1 MADDFRIFA
10 SRATEPFFY
19 RAPAPD
25 KVIDIVREYQHAGV
39 EYHLARTNA
48 LFGDAPGLGKTAEC
62 ILLGNAIRA
71 RRTLVVCPASLRLK
85 WEREVWTW
93 STTPNVLTYPVT
105 KSSDGVNLGADYVI
119 ISYALLLNPAI
130 RDALMSVTWDHLV
143 LDEAHALKDP
153 KGNQRVKTICGGSTK
168 GVYRE
173 GLASVSGRVTMA
185 TGTILPNQPI
195 ECYNAVRLLNW
206 DAIDRASLADFRD
219 YYYEYGEGFVFKR
232 VFNGFQGVWTRKSQW
247 SNKVRNVP
255 RNLGDLQH
263 RLRKHVMVRRL
274 KEQVLHELPRKQWS
288 LFPLELT
295 ADVKRALRHEG
306 WERVERLYE
315 LDPDDFHAAAPIDG
329 EVSTARRLLGEAKAP
344 QVADYARELL
354 AGGVEK
360 LVVGAWHLSV
370 LAYLREQLEGHGLA
384 YMDGSVSQVGKQVAV
399 DSFRADPGVR
409 VILGQMMPLGEG
421 WDLELAQ
428 DVLFAEPD
436 WVPGKND
443 QLLDRVHRL
452 GQRGSYVLGHLP
464 VVPGTLD
471 ERMVAAAVRKSRAI
485 HEALDRDWGR

>member
-1 MADDFRIFA
+1 MTEDFAVLA
-10 SRATEPFFY
+10 SRATEPYFY
-19 RAPAPD
+19 RAPAPE
-25 KVIDIVREYQHAGV
+25 KVKDIVRGYQHAGV

-62 ILLGNAIRA
+62 ILLGNVIQAE
-71 RRTLVVCPASLRLK
+71 RTLVVCPASLRLK

-93 STTPNVLTYPVT
+93 STLPKVLTYPVT
-105 KSSDGVNLGADYVI
+105 QSKYGVNLEAHYVI

-130 RDALMSVTWDHLV
+130 RNTLMSAKWDHLI
-143 LDEAHALKDP
+143 LDEAHAIKDP
-153 KGNQRVKTICGGSTK
+153 KGNKRTKVICAPDM
-168 GVYRE
+168 
-173 GLASVSGRVTMA
+173 LPSVSGRITMA

-195 ECYNAVRLLNW
+195 ECYNAIRLLNW

-219 YYYEYGEGFVFKR
+219 YYYEFGEGWIMR
-232 VFNGFQGVWTRKSQW
+232 AGKSYW

-288 LFPLELT
+288 LFPLEAT
-295 ADVKRALRHEG
+295 ADVRRALKHEG
-306 WERVERLYE
+306 WEQVERLYE
-315 LDPDDFHAAAPIDG
+315 LDPDDFHVSVPIDG
-329 EVSTARRLLGEAKAP
+329 AVSTARRLLGEAKAS
-344 QVADYARELL
+344 QVVEYARELL
-354 AGGVEK
+354 ASGVEK
-360 LVVGAWHLSV
+360 LVVSAWHLSV
-370 LAYLREQLEGHGLA
+370 LAYLREQLEGFGLV

-399 DSFRADPGVR
+399 DSFRADPEIR
-409 VILGQMMPLGEG
+409 IILGQMIPLGEG

-452 GQRGSYVLGHLP
+452 GQRGDYVLGHLP

-471 ERMVAAAVRKSRAI
+471 ERMVATAVRKDKAI
-485 HEALDRDWGR
+485 HAALDKL

>member
-1 MADDFRIFA
+1 MDEDFAILA
-10 SRATEPFFY
+10 SRATHPLFY
-19 RAPAPD
+19 RAPAPE
-25 KVIDIVREYQHAGV
+25 KVADIVREYQHAGV
-39 EYHLARTNA
+39 EYHLSKDHA

-62 ILLGNAIRA
+62 ILLGNSIQAA
-71 RRTLVVCPASLRLK
+71 HTLVVCPASLRLK

-93 STTPNVLTYPVT
+93 STIPNVLTYPVT
-105 KSSDGVNLGADYVI
+105 KGSDGVNLEAHYVI

-130 RDALMSVTWDHLV
+130 RAALMSVMWDQTI
-143 LDEAHALKDP
+143 LDEVHALKDP
-153 KGNQRVKTICGGSTK
+153 RGNQRTKAICGGTTK
-168 GVYRE
+168 GVYRA

-195 ECYNAVRLLNW
+195 ECYNAVRLLDW
-206 DAIDRASLADFRD
+206 DAIDRASLEDFRD
-219 YYYEYGEGFVFKR
+219 YYYEYGEGWVMR
-232 VFNGFQGVWTRKSQW
+232 AGRSCW
-247 SNKVRNVP
+247 SNRVRNVP
-255 RNLGDLQH
+255 RNLDDLQR
-263 RLRKHVMVRRL
+263 RLRKHIMVRRL

-295 ADVKRALRHEG
+295 TDVRRALRHEG
-306 WERVERLYE
+306 WERVEKLYE
-315 LDPDDFHAAAPIDG
+315 LDPDDFLSSAPIDG
-329 EVSTARRLLGEAKAP
+329 AVSTARRLLGEAKAP

-354 AGGVEK
+354 AGGAEK

-370 LAYLREQLEGHGLA
+370 LAYLREQLRDHGLV

-399 DSFRADPGVR
+399 DSFRADPEVR

-421 WDLELAQ
+421 WDLEVAQ

-471 ERMVAAAVRKSRAI
+471 ERMVAVAVRKDKAI
-485 HEALDRDWGR
+485 YAALDKV